1 MEEHIKRSPLT
12 AFILSFL
19 TPGVGQLY
27 NGQLKKAVSFYL
39 LELVLSGVM
48 SFAGLF
54 FSFFGMLTCG
64 GILIGYTIFVMVD
77 AFINAKRL
85 QIIKAKKY
93 NKWYLYLLIILINIS
108 LIQPL
113 LEQFII
119 PPVKSYKIPAQSMA
133 PTLMVGDHIIVNK
146 KYYTNQS
153 PERGDVVIFPYPP
166 TPEKN
171 YIKRV
176 VGLPGETIEIKNKQV
191 YINGQPL
198 EEPYVM
204 YTQSRPLPPSM
215 AAMDKFGAVT
225 VPNGKLFVLGDNR
238 DNSLDSRYFGV
249 VDIATLKGKALY
261 IYWAKDKKR
270 IGEDIK

>member
-1 MEEHIKRSPLT
+1 MEEHIRRSPLT

-27 NGQLKKAVSFYL
+27 NGQLNKAILFYILGLPIMVICKFYSLCFFFNGMIGWLALMGGYL
-39 LELVLSGVM
+39 L
-48 SFAGLF
+48 
-54 FSFFGMLTCG
+54 
-64 GILIGYTIFVMVD
+64 FVMFD
-77 AFINAKRL
+77 AAISAARL
-85 QIIKAKKY
+85 HIIKAKKY
-93 NKWYLYLLIILINIS
+93 NKWYLYLLIILINS
-108 LIQPL
+108 LAIQPVL
-113 LEQFII
+113 KPLII
-119 PPVKSYKIPAQSMA
+119 PPVKAYKLPTESMA
-133 PTLMVGDHIIVNK
+133 PTLMLGDHVIVNK
-146 KYYTNQS
+146 KYYTMMKPQ
-153 PERGDVVIFPYPP
+153 RGDVVIFPYPKN
-166 TPEKN
+166 PEKD
-171 YIKRV
+171 YLKRV
-176 VGLPGETIEIKNKQV
+176 VGLPGETIEIKDKQV